1 MPKIIVMM
9 DGVLIKEV
17 ELTKERTTL
26 GRRPYNDIV
35 IENLAVSGEHA
46 AFHMHATEVAIED
59 LNSTNGTFVN
69 GKAVRKQVLHHGD
82 ILEVGKYR
90 IQFESDAAFDKTM
103 VVAPQ
108 RADVVAPYAREPD
121 PVGAIK
127 VLSGPA
133 AGREMPL
140 TKVVTTV
147 GKPGVS
153 IAAITRRQHHFV
165 VHHVEGS
172 EYPLLNGVALAGDPV
187 VLKDG
192 DRIVL
197 AGTEMLFFQS

>member
-1 MPKIIVMM
+1 MPKIIVML
-9 DGVLIKEV
+9 DGILIKEV

-46 AFHMHATEVAIED
+46 AFHLQANQVTIED

-69 GKAVRKQVLHHGD
+69 GKAVKKQLLHHGD
-82 ILEVGKYR
+82 TLEAGKYKIR
-90 IQFESDAAFDKTM
+90 FESEIDFDKTM
-103 VVAPQ
+103 VIAPRRAGVA
-108 RADVVAPYAREPD
+108 APLVPEPD
-121 PVGAIK
+121 ISGLIK

-133 AGREMPL
+133 VGREMPL

-165 VHHVEGS
+165 VHYVEG
-172 EYPLLNGVALAGDPV
+172 PDRPMLNGAVLTTEPVA
-187 VLKDG
+187 LKDG
-192 DRIVL
+192 DQIVL
-197 AGTEMLFFQS
+197 AGTQMQFFRS